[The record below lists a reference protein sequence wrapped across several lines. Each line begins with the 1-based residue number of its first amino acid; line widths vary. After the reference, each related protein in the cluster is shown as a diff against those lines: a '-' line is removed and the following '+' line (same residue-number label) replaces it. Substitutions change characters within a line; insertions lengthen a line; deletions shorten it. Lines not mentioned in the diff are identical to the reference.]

1 MNEDAPCEIDAI
13 CNVFNCFNDASN
25 EVTKS

>member
-13 CNVFNCFNDASN
+13 CKILICFNDASN